1 MRKIF
6 YSIFVNNRVI
16 DFIGSPFMSIVIP
29 PIIAL
34 YYGTLDIWGNEWA
47 IVKNYKPIHEIIFSV
62 LAGLTVIV
70 LFLRGVAEQLR
81 GSITEKYHNILQA
94 MVAYFNELVK
104 KKRDRFFQRAKSLKP
119 NADIFK
125 NITQPK
131 DQIDYA
137 LDGTKRLLNNAFNI
151 DQKNIAITI
160 IQGKVKDDK
169 WWYEFKCDTQKQHTK
184 ARDIMSGDSTA
195 KYCYET
201 GESIFIPDIRKGIKE
216 GAFLSSERSEKS
228 IIGSIYCKP
237 VRVKVNDIDYTYIF
251 TVVVYGQFMCT
262 PYDEIECRAC
272 EKLLDEVSDR
282 VELELYL
289 HSMKSY
295 KESGGKAV

>member
-1 MRKIF
+1 MKRFF
-6 YSIFVNNRVI
+6 YAIFVNNRVI
-16 DFIGSPFMSIVIP
+16 EFIGSPFLSIVVP

-34 YYGTLDIWGNEWA
+34 YYGTLDIWGDDWN
-47 IVKNYKPIHEIIFSV
+47 IVKNYKPIHEAIFTI
-62 LAGLTVIV
+62 LAGITVLV
-70 LFLRGVAEQLR
+70 LFLKGIAEQFR
-81 GSITEKYHNILQA
+81 GSITKKYHNILQA

-104 KKRDRFFQRAKSLKP
+104 KKKDRFFQKAQSLKP
-119 NADIFK
+119 NADVFK
-125 NITQPK
+125 IITQPK
-131 DQIDYA
+131 DQLEYA

-151 DQKNIAITI
+151 DPRNIAITI
-160 IQGKVKDDK
+160 IQGVVAENK

-216 GAFLSSERSEKS
+216 GAFLSSERSNKS
-228 IIGSIYCKP
+228 KIGSIYCKP
-237 VRVKVNDIDYTYIF
+237 VRVNVSNIDFTYIF

-262 PYDEIECRAC
+262 PYDVEECRAS
-272 EKLLDEVSDR
+272 ERLLDEVSDR

-289 HSMKSY
+289 HSMKSF
-295 KESGGKAV
+295 KENGGKPA